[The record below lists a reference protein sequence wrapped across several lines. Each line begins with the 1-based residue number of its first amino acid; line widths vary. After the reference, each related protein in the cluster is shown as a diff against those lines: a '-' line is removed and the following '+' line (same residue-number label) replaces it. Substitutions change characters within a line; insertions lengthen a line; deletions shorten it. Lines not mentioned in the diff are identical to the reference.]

1 MGDMSVKKEA
11 PRELDPEFIRSMKTD
26 DGKRPDESKIARLL
40 IDKAQIITHRG
51 KVYDLDGEVNTD
63 DLEWTIANLL
73 IEIGFKTNV
82 ARNTNS
88 ILELAKILSVGD
100 IPLARDEIP
109 LQNGTLVVGKGGEIT
124 FLPGEKHFSP
134 YRLNCDYDP
143 DAGDCPYFHQWM
155 DDLFTPE
162 DQKCF
167 QEIMGY
173 LLIPTT
179 QGQKA
184 FFLLGVG
191 GEGKSIWG
199 SILHRMFGNGFSPT
213 KVAELEEDRFTVA
226 TMENKIVIYDDDM
239 DHNKMKKTDK
249 FKTIVTAKIPV
260 QGERKNK
267 DKFEFL
273 PFARICASGNFA
285 LSSLHDTSDGF
296 FRRLLPIRV
305 KNRPSERKDVSDY
318 EKLIFPEINA
328 ILLWA
333 LEGLQR
339 LMKNDFQFSISDRSR
354 EMLSDIREEGN
365 SMIIFIEQEVVFDHK
380 SKVTTDALNA
390 AYLRFCEKNGL
401 VARGG
406 KYGFSQY
413 LKDRAET
420 YGISYTKRAIGD
432 KRGFVGMKLKRSVD
446 LDAILGKGD

>member
-1 MGDMSVKKEA
+1 MGDMSVKNEEDL
-11 PRELDPEFIRSMKTD
+11 ELDPEFVRSMKTA

-40 IDKAQIITHRG
+40 IDNAQIITHRG

-63 DLEWTIANLL
+63 DLEWSIAKFL
-73 IEIGFKTNV
+73 IKLGFRTNV
-82 ARNTNS
+82 VRNTKS
-88 ILELAKILSVGD
+88 ILELTKILSVGD
-100 IPLARDEIP
+100 IPLAKDEIP

-167 QEIMGY
+167 QEIIGY
-173 LLIPTT
+173 LLIPST

-213 KVAELEEDRFTVA
+213 KVTELEENRFTVA
-226 TMENKIVIYDDDM
+226 TIENKIVVYDDDM
-239 DHNKMKKTDK
+239 DHNKLKKTDN

-260 QGERKNK
+260 QGERKGK

-273 PFARICASGNFA
+273 PYARICASGNFA

-296 FRRLLPIRV
+296 FRRLLPIKV
-305 KNRPSERKDVSDY
+305 KNRPTDRKDVSDY

-365 SMIIFIEQEVVFDHK
+365 SMVIFIEQEVVFEPK
-380 SKVTTDALNA
+380 ARVSGEELKK
-390 AYLRFCEKNGL
+390 AYWRFCEKNNL
-401 VARGG
+401 IARGG
-406 KYGFSQY
+406 AYGLTKYLNQR
-413 LKDRAET
+413 LEM
-420 YGISYTKRAIGD
+420 YGIRYDPKAVNGH
-432 KRGFVGMKLKRSVD
+432 RGFVGMKLKRSVD
-446 LDAILGKGD
+446 LDAILGKGE

>member
-1 MGDMSVKKEA
+1 MGDMSFKNEED
-11 PRELDPEFIRSMKTD
+11 RELDPEFARSMKTA

-40 IDKAQIITHRG
+40 IDNAQIITHRG

-63 DLEWTIANLL
+63 DLEWSIAKFL
-73 IEIGFKTNV
+73 IKLGFRTNV
-82 ARNTNS
+82 VRNTKS
-88 ILELAKILSVGD
+88 ILDLTKILSVGD

-173 LLIPTT
+173 LLIPST

-213 KVAELEEDRFTVA
+213 KVAELEENRFTVA
-226 TMENKIVIYDDDM
+226 TMENKIVVYDDDM
-239 DHNKMKKTDK
+239 DHNKLKKTDN

-260 QGERKNK
+260 QGERKGK

-273 PFARICASGNFA
+273 PYARICASGNFA

-296 FRRLLPIRV
+296 FRRLLPIKV
-305 KNRPSERKDVSDY
+305 KNRPAERKDVSDY

-339 LMKNDFQFSISDRSR
+339 LIKNDFQFSISDRSR
-354 EMLSDIREEGN
+354 EMLL
-365 SMIIFIEQEVVFDHK
+365 
-380 SKVTTDALNA
+380 T
-390 AYLRFCEKNGL
+390 
-401 VARGG
+401 
-406 KYGFSQY
+406 
-413 LKDRAET
+413 
-420 YGISYTKRAIGD
+420 
-432 KRGFVGMKLKRSVD
+432 SVR
-446 LDAILGKGD
+446 KGTP

>member
-1 MGDMSVKKEA
+1 MGDMSVKNEED
-11 PRELDPEFIRSMKTD
+11 RELDPEFARSMKTA

-40 IDKAQIITHRG
+40 IDNAQIITHRG

-63 DLEWTIANLL
+63 DLEWSIAKFL
-73 IEIGFKTNV
+73 IKLGFQTNV
-82 ARNTNS
+82 VRNTKS

-100 IPLARDEIP
+100 IPLAKDEIP

-173 LLIPTT
+173 LLIPST

-213 KVAELEEDRFTVA
+213 KVAELEENRFTVA
-226 TMENKIVIYDDDM
+226 TMENKIVVYDDDM
-239 DHNKMKKTDK
+239 DHNKLKKTDN

-260 QGERKNK
+260 QGERKGK

-273 PFARICASGNFA
+273 PYARICASGNFA

-296 FRRLLPIRV
+296 FRRLLPIKV
-305 KNRPSERKDVSDY
+305 KNRPADRKDVSDY

-354 EMLSDIREEGN
+354 EMLSDIREAGN
-365 SMIIFIEQEVVFDHK
+365 SMVIFIEQEVIFDQK
-380 SKVTTDALNA
+380 AKVTVEELKK
-390 AYLRFCEKNGL
+390 AYRRFCDKNNL
-401 VARGG
+401 IARGG
-406 KYGFSQY
+406 EYGLTQYLNLRSEKYGIRY
-413 LKDRAET
+413 DNKI
-420 YGISYTKRAIGD
+420 YGR
-432 KRGFVGMKLKRSVD
+432 RGFHGMKLKRSVD
-446 LDAILGKGD
+446 LDAILGKGE